1 MANEPE
7 LRMVLVGKTRVGK
20 SAAGNTILRK
30 RAFETMRRPAVA
42 APVTLRREEEFYGQT
57 LVLVDT
63 PGLLHPNQ
71 DQDEVKRQ
79 ITNCISLAAPGPH
92 VFLVVINPNRF
103 TVDDRRIMRTIRQIF
118 GENLARFS
126 LLLFTHGDILEA
138 QECSIEEIIRE
149 NQSLRS
155 IIHQC
160 HGGYHVLNNNDGD
173 LTQVL
178 ELQRKIHVLVQRNG
192 GRYYTDEML
201 REPSLGN
208 VMATSF
214 AIGVLIGLL
223 GLGILAVRK

>member
-1 MANEPE
+1 
-7 LRMVLVGKTRVGK
+7 MVLVGKTRVGK

-30 RAFETMRRPAVA
+30 RAFETMRLPAVA
-42 APVTLRREEEFYGQT
+42 APVTLRKGEEEFYGQT
-57 LVLVDT
+57 LALVDT

-71 DQDEVKRQ
+71 DQDEVKRH
-79 ITNCISLAAPGPH
+79 ITNCITFAAPGPH
-92 VFLVVINPNRF
+92 VFLVVIDPNRF
-103 TVDDRRIMRTIRQIF
+103 TENDRRIMRTIRQIF

-138 QECSIEEIIRE
+138 QERSIEEIIRE
-149 NQSLRS
+149 NPSLRS

-178 ELQRKIHVLVQRNG
+178 ELQRKIHMLVQRNG
-192 GRYYTDEML
+192 GQYYTDEMQ
-201 REPSLGN
+201 REPDLGN

-214 AIGVLIGLL
+214 TIGVLVGLL